1 MFQLNEVPVERS
13 VSQTHV
19 SLHLDQKVDFSKYIN
34 EKISKAQKLISV
46 IKKFTIFCQYAS
58 NNI

>member
-19 SLHLDQKVDFSKYIN
+19 GLHLDQKLDFSKHIN
-34 EKISKAQKLISV
+34 EKISKAQK
-46 IKKFTIFCQYAS
+46 
-58 NNI
+58 